1 MYLYHVICCS
11 EVLIN
16 YQREIIIV
24 SAYRENSWEIY
35 RRKYFTMFTDWTLPH
50 WVPIGILRLISVW
63 PVPNSKHAW
72 GLPVAYTRPL
82 NSYNENIFSK
92 CHWNKI
98 FWSPSLKKTFQT
110 QTKMDGFWI
119 NAQCLYSGII
129 LLASKIPGQYQCY
142 KAFATISNNPILG
155 PDQI

>member
-119 NAQCLYSGII
+119 MHNLVVWDNIIGIQDSRPI
-129 LLASKIPGQYQCY
+129 SMLQSLCY
-142 KAFATISNNPILG
+142 NF
-155 PDQI
+155 Q